1 MEQKSLNLKQ
11 QVLQAAYEL
20 ERLEKSYVLDQE
32 EYKMGV
38 KSKAQLE
45 VARDEYEYKKKKYG
59 FTTRGITAR
68 FYRDGDPERIDA
80 RRSRTRKEKICP
92 GL

>member
-1 MEQKSLNLKQ
+1 MTTTKSLKAKYNEEVK
-11 QVLQAAYEL
+11 AAMKE
-20 ERLEKSYVLDQE
+20 
-32 EYKMGV
+32 
-38 KSKAQLE
+38 
-45 VARDEYEYKKKKYG
+45 KYG

-80 RRSRTRKEKICP
+80 RRSRTRKEKISP